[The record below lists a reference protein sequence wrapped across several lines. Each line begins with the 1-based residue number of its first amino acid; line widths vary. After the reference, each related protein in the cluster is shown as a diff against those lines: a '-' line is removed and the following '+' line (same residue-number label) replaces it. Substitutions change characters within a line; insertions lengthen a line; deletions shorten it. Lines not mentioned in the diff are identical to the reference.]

1 MSEIIGNDPIET
13 DVLEY
18 KFYAPG
24 IGNVLTVDAH
34 TGARTELVQIKLT
47 QKALGIAR
55 AERELK

>member
-1 MSEIIGNDPIET
+1 MET
-13 DVLEY
+13 DLLEY